1 MTAINSGEF
10 QAQTQ
15 RLNQVVERAS
25 SLADENARS
34 TALELLQAAMDMH
47 ATVVSRIVEILSDSG
62 DAGRTSLA
70 KLGADPLV
78 CGLLVLY
85 GIHPVGMEERVSRVL
100 EKQRAQFRKL
110 GGSVALLQ
118 VAEHVVRV
126 KIQSENNGFHFAPEN
141 LKSAAELSILE
152 AAPEV
157 VEIVVEGAI
166 SADFVPVNMIQ
177 PATKEEKTYEESTA

>member
-1 MTAINSGEF
+1 MNSGEF
-10 QAQTQ
+10 QAQTH
-15 RLNQVVERAS
+15 RLNEVVERAS
-25 SLADENARS
+25 SLSDEKARS

-47 ATVVSRIVEILSDSG
+47 GTVMSRVVEILSDSG
-62 DAGRTSLA
+62 EAGCASLA

-85 GIHPVGMEERVSRVL
+85 GIHPVAMEERVTRAL
-100 EKQRAQFRKL
+100 EKQKAQFRKQ
-110 GGSVALLQ
+110 GGSVTLVSITDQ
-118 VAEHVVRV
+118 IVRV
-126 KIQSENNGFHFAPEN
+126 KIQSENNGFHFSSQN
-141 LKSAAELSILE
+141 LKNAAEQTILE

-166 SADFVPVNMIQ
+166 SADFIPVNMIQ

>member
-1 MTAINSGEF
+1 MISGEF

-15 RLNQVVERAS
+15 RLNEVVERAS
-25 SLADENARS
+25 SLSDEKARS

-47 ATVVSRIVEILSDSG
+47 GTVMSRIVEILSDSG
-62 DAGRTSLA
+62 DAGRASLA

-110 GGSVALLQ
+110 GGSVTLLQ
-118 VAEHVVRV
+118 VTDQAVRV
-126 KIQSENNGFHFAPEN
+126 RIQPENNGFHFAPEN
-141 LKSAAELSILE
+141 LKSAAELTILE

-157 VEIVVEGAI
+157 GEIVVEGLI
-166 SADFVPVNMIQ
+166 SASFVPLNMIQ

>member
-1 MTAINSGEF
+1 MNSGEF

-15 RLNQVVERAS
+15 RLNEVVERAN
-25 SLADENARS
+25 SLSDENARS

-47 ATVVSRIVEILSDSG
+47 GTVMSRIVEILSESG
-62 DAGRTSLA
+62 ESGRASLT

-85 GIHPVGMEERVSRVL
+85 GIHPLALEERVTKAL
-100 EKQRAQFRKL
+100 EKQRAQFRKQ
-110 GGSVALLQ
+110 GGSVTLVNISDQ
-118 VAEHVVRV
+118 IVRV
-126 KIQSENNGFHFAPEN
+126 KIQSEDNGFHFSPQN
-141 LKSAAELSILE
+141 LKTAAEQTVLE

-157 VEIVVEGAI
+157 VEIIVEGVV
-166 SADFVPVNMIQ
+166 SADFVPINMIQ

>member
-1 MTAINSGEF
+1 MNSGEF

-15 RLNQVVERAS
+15 RLNEVVERAS
-25 SLADENARS
+25 SLSDEKARS

-47 ATVVSRIVEILSDSG
+47 GTVMSRIVEILSGSG
-62 DAGRTSLA
+62 EAGRASLA

-85 GIHPVGMEERVSRVL
+85 GIHPVALEERVSRAL
-100 EKQRAQFRKL
+100 EKQRAQFRKQ
-110 GGSVALLQ
+110 GGSVTLLQ
-118 VAEHVVRV
+118 VTDQVVRV

-141 LKSAAELSILE
+141 LKSAAEQTILE

-157 VEIVVEGAI
+157 VEIVVEGVI

>member
-1 MTAINSGEF
+1 MNSGEF

-15 RLNQVVERAS
+15 RLNEVVERAN
-25 SLADENARS
+25 SLVDENARS

-47 ATVVSRIVEILSDSG
+47 GTVMSRIVEILSDSG
-62 DAGRTSLA
+62 EAGRASLA

-85 GIHPVGMEERVSRVL
+85 GIHPVGMEERISRAL
-100 EKQRAQFRKL
+100 EKQRSQFRKH
-110 GGSVALLQ
+110 GGSVSLVSIADQ
-118 VAEHVVRV
+118 VVRV
-126 KIQSENNGFHFAPEN
+126 KIQADNNGFHFSAEN
-141 LKSAAELSILE
+141 LKAPAEQTILE

-157 VEIVVEGAI
+157 MEIVVEGVI
-166 SADFVPVNMIQ
+166 SAGFVPVNMIQ